1 MATTKT
7 KTKKAAKANTE
18 AKAEPPVIVFDAD
31 GAKPV
36 LPEPKDPVIERL
48 DRIIALLEAPLT
60 TQEKGLDLAGNPWWC
75 RFLDRE

>member
-7 KTKKAAKANTE
+7 KKATKAKAEIKT
-18 AKAEPPVIVFDAD
+18 EPPVIYFEAED
-31 GAKPV
+31 GKPV

-60 TQEKGLDLAGNPWWC
+60 TQEKGLDLAGNPWWS
-75 RFLDRE
+75 RFLDKG